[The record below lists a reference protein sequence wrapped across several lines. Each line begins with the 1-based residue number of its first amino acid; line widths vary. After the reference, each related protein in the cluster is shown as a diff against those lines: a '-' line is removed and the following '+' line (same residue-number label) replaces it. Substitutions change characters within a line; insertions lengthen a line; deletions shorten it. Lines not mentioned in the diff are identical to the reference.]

1 MKQDIAFTSAG
12 MTIAACLYTSKLPN
26 GRTLILGHPGS
37 STKEQSPALYA
48 RKLCEQ
54 GFHVLTFDAAHQG
67 ASGGEP
73 RGLEDPAQRVE
84 DFKAALSWLRIRPDL
99 SPERIGVLGICASGG
114 YVIQA
119 AAGDRRIGA
128 VATVA
133 AVDVGRQ
140 IRVGGDGQQDSAV
153 LDALLASAAQARSEA
168 ARNGEIGAFPIF
180 PADEAAARAG
190 GEHVFEGWHYY
201 CTPRGDHPR
210 AAKTLTWDSIDRMA
224 TFDAFRFIGMIAP
237 RPLLMITAERAVT
250 AWMTHEAFDQAKE
263 PKRLHTIEGATHVD
277 LYDQKRPV
285 EEVVSVISDFFTRWL

>member
-12 MTIAACLYTSKLPN
+12 MTIAACLYTPDRPN
-26 GRTLILGHPGS
+26 GRALIVGHPGS

-48 RKLCEQ
+48 DKLCEQ

-73 RGLEDPAQRVE
+73 RGLENPAQRVE
-84 DFKAALSWLRIRPDL
+84 DFKAALSWLRTRPDL
-99 SPERIGVLGICASGG
+99 APERIGALGICASGG

-140 IRVGGDGQQDSAV
+140 IRVGADGHQDPAI
-153 LDALLASAAQARSEA
+153 LDALLGSAAQGRSEA
-168 ARNGEIGAFPIF
+168 AVHGEIGAFPIF

-210 AAKTLTWDSIDRMA
+210 AAKALTWDSIDRMA

-237 RPLLMITAERAVT
+237 RPLLMITAEKAVT
-250 AWMTHEAFDQAKE
+250 AWMTHEAFDQARE
-263 PKRLHTIEGATHVD
+263 PKRLHMIEGATHVD

-285 EEVVSVISDFFTRWL
+285 EEAASVISDFFIRWL